1 MQTLPQLQ
9 HRWDMTPEEA
19 KAQQTAMRRL
29 VSLDDGFGEIKTV
42 AGVDLSLNDEKNEG
56 HAVVVV
62 LSYPEL
68 EVIEARYATAP
79 LLMPY
84 ISGLLSFRESPVA
97 LEAFAQVQTVPDL
110 IFVDGQGQAHPRG
123 FGIACHLGV
132 LLDVPA
138 IGIAKSRLYGEFDP
152 DALPD
157 TTPASVPL
165 WDRARRHVIGSVVHT
180 KPRTNPLFVSPGH
193 KVSVDSTT
201 RLALA
206 CLRGYRLPEP
216 TRQAHNLITA
226 YKKTGAAPP
235 TAPAQKGSMMFPF

>member
-1 MQTLPQLQ
+1 MTSQTL
-9 HRWDMTPEEA
+9 HRWDMTPDEA
-19 KAQQTAMRRL
+19 RAQQTAMRKL
-29 VSLDDGFGEIKTV
+29 VSLENGFGPIRTV

-56 HAVVVV
+56 HAIVVV
-62 LSYPEL
+62 LSYPDFQVL
-68 EVIEARYATAP
+68 ETRYATAP

-84 ISGLLSFRESPVA
+84 ISGLLSFRESPIA

-132 LLDVPA
+132 LLDVPTV
-138 IGIAKSRLYGEFDP
+138 GVAKSRLYGEFDAE
-152 DALPD
+152 ALGDVP
-157 TTPASVPL
+157 PASTPL
-165 WDRARRHVIGSVVHT
+165 WDRARRHVIGSIVRT
-180 KPRTNPLFVSPGH
+180 KPRTNPLFISPGH
-193 KVSVDSTT
+193 KVSVESATGLVRD
-201 RLALA
+201 

-235 TAPAQKGSMMFPF
+235 APTSQQVSLPL

>member
-1 MQTLPQLQ
+1 MDSQTLHAWNMSP
-9 HRWDMTPEEA
+9 DEA
-19 KAQQTAMRRL
+19 RAQQTAMRGL
-29 VSLDDGFGEIKTV
+29 VSLEDGFGEVRTV

-56 HAVVVV
+56 HAIVVV
-62 LSYPEL
+62 LSFPEFRIL
-68 EVIEARYATAP
+68 ETRYATAP

-132 LLDVPA
+132 LLGVPA
-138 IGIAKSRLYGEFDP
+138 IGVAKSRLYGEFD
-152 DALPD
+152 ASAFAETLP
-157 TTPASVPL
+157 AAVPL
-165 WDRARRHVIGSVVHT
+165 WDRAHRHVIGSAMRT

-193 KVSVDSTT
+193 QVSVDSAT
-201 RLALA
+201 RLVAD

-216 TRQAHNLITA
+216 TRIAHNLITE
-226 YKKTGAAPP
+226 YKKTGAADFA
-235 TAPAQKGSMMFPF
+235 APAPVQNSLF

>member
-1 MQTLPQLQ
+1 MDFQTL
-9 HRWDMTPEEA
+9 HRWEMTPEEA
-19 KAQQTAMRRL
+19 KAQQVAMRKL
-29 VSLDDGFGEIKTV
+29 VSLEDGFGKIKTV

-56 HAVVVV
+56 HAIVVV
-62 LSYPEL
+62 LSFPDF
-68 EVIEARYATAP
+68 EVIETRYATAP

-97 LEAFAQVQTVPDL
+97 LQAFAQVQTVPDL

-138 IGIAKSRLYGEFDP
+138 IGVAKSRLYGEY
-152 DALPD
+152 DAEALAEISPSS
-157 TTPASVPL
+157 APL
-165 WDRARRHVIGSVVHT
+165 WDRGHKHVIGSVLRA

-193 KVSVDSTT
+193 QISVDSAT
-201 RLALA
+201 RLVLNS
-206 CLRGYRLPEP
+206 LRGYRLPEP

-226 YKKTGAAPP
+226 YKATGAAPP
-235 TAPAQKGSMMFPF
+235 LAPSSDQETLPF